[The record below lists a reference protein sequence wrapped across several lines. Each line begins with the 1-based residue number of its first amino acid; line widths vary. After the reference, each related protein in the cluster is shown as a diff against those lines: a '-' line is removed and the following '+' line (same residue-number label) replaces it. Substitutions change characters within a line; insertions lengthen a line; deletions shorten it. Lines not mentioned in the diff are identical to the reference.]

1 MTQYVFGSGSLILTP
16 VQDAS
21 GAIISNGT
29 PVKLLDHQECSI
41 DMGGDIKKLFGQGG
55 YPIAAGVGKRDVSVK
70 CKGARV
76 HSMIWNTLFFG
87 QSLAAGLIAICTDSV
102 AIAASVTV
110 TPPSSGAFSADMG
123 VVDWNGN
130 PMKRVATGPA
140 TGQYA
145 VSATGVYSF
154 AAADIAAGRLVYPH
168 YSYTAAVAGAQ
179 KMTVMNL
186 PMGYAPIFRA
196 TLCVAYN
203 GKIMYLDFPSC
214 TANKMGISLKNE
226 DFMIPEFE
234 FTPTDNGTGN
244 IFTMSLSE

>member
-16 VQDAS
+16 VQDAT
-21 GAIISNGT
+21 GATIANGT

-87 QSLAAGLIAICTDSV
+87 QSFSAGLIAVAQDGV

-110 TPPSSGAFSADMG
+110 APPNSGTFSADMG
-123 VVDWNGN
+123 IVDWNGN
-130 PMKRVATGPA
+130 PMRRVAAAPA

-145 VSATGVYSF
+145 VSAAGVYTF
-154 AAADIAAGRLVYPH
+154 AAADVVAGRMVYPH

-179 KMTVMNL
+179 KMAVMNL

-196 TLCVAYN
+196 TLCVSYQA
-203 GKIMYLDFPSC
+203 KIMYLDFPSC

-244 IFTMSLSE
+244 IFTLSLSE

>member
-1 MTQYVFGSGSLILTP
+1 MTQYVFGAGSLILTP
-16 VQDAS
+16 VQDAA
-21 GAIISNGT
+21 GVIIANPT

-41 DMGGDIKKLFGQGG
+41 DMGGDIKKLHGQGG

-87 QSLAAGLIAICTDSV
+87 QSLAAGLIAIAEAPV

-110 TPPSSGAFSADMG
+110 APPSSGAFSADMG

-130 PMKRVATGPA
+130 PMKRVAA
-140 TGQYA
+140 TPVAGQYA
-145 VSATGVYSF
+145 VSAAGVYTF
-154 AAADIAAGRLVYPH
+154 AAADVAAGRLVYPH
-168 YSYTAAVAGAQ
+168 YSYTAAVTGAQ
-179 KMTVMNL
+179 KMTVTNQ

-196 TLCVAYN
+196 TLCVSYQ
-203 GKIMYLDFPSC
+203 GKLLYLDFPSC
-214 TANKMGISLKNE
+214 TANKLGIALKNE

>member
-16 VQDAS
+16 VQDAT
-21 GAIISNGT
+21 GAIITNGT

-41 DMGGDIKKLFGQGG
+41 DMGGDIKKLHGQGG

-76 HSMIWNTLFFG
+76 HSMIWNTIFFG
-87 QSLAAGLIAICTDSV
+87 QSLAAGLIAVSEAPV
-102 AIAASVTV
+102 AIAASVTAV
-110 TPPSSGAFSADMG
+110 PPNGGTFSADMG

-130 PMKRVATGPA
+130 PMRRVASAPV

-145 VSATGVYSF
+145 VSAAGVYTF
-154 AAADIAAGRLVYPH
+154 AAADVVAGRMIYPH
-168 YSYTAAVAGAQ
+168 FSYTASVAGAQ
-179 KMTVMNL
+179 RMTVTNQ
-186 PMGYAPIFRA
+186 PMGYAPTFRA
-196 TLCVAYN
+196 TLCVSYQA
-203 GKIMYLDFPSC
+203 KLLYLDFPSC
-214 TANKMGISLKNE
+214 TANKMGISMKNE